1 MRRFSVV
8 TRRPST
14 FAAVIEF
21 FAVPPGEDAA
31 FRAAWAAEAPPGVA
45 LHRALRADVQP
56 RFAALAPR
64 GDGGVLLIARF
75 DARRLPAWR
84 AALDVFAA
92 RRGYRGAWLLDGP
105 VGVVHWSSPLMYART
120 VREHGDPLAA
130 LGGRAALYVRDADPM
145 VDV

>member
-1 MRRFSVV
+1 
-8 TRRPST
+8 
-14 FAAVIEF
+14 VIEF

-31 FRAAWAAEAPPGVA
+31 FRAAWAAEAPRGVA

-64 GDGGVLLIARF
+64 GEGGVLLIARF
-75 DARRLPAWR
+75 DAQYLPAWA
-84 AALDVFAA
+84 AALDVFAG

-120 VREHGDPLAA
+120 VREHGDPMAPLR
-130 LGGRAALYVRDADPM
+130 GSAALYVCEPNPL